1 MTKTK
6 SRHLLDM
13 LAEVP
18 DSRKARGKRYSLPA
32 ILGLAVVAMLCG
44 YRSYSAIA
52 EWGRT
57 YHPDLA
63 KALGF
68 TDTKTPCASTLHY
81 CFKDLDIDALE
92 ETLSE
97 WASGV
102 LEALPDEIDK
112 EAVAMD
118 GKALCGSAKQG
129 ADTTHLL
136 SVVSHQLGITLTQRP
151 VSEKTNEIPVA
162 TQILQAFDVAGKVV
176 TTDALLT
183 QRSIC
188 QDLCDADADYVMPV
202 KENQET
208 LLEDIRKVFEPV
220 PSVHTAAEHTKTLK
234 KTHEALGLHLDTY
247 EIVEKGHGWLQTRT
261 MTTSTALTDTDYVKW
276 PGLAQV
282 YQYRTERINTK
293 TGKKTYMTQYGIT
306 SLISKYA
313 SAERILELR
322 RGHWAI
328 ENLSHRTRDMFFS
341 EDASQVRCG
350 NIPQVMAALRNAVIS
365 LLRTSGYTEIAYGL
379 RYFAANPKQAIEL
392 IGINIDN

>member
-18 DSRKARGKRYSLPA
+18 DSRKARGKRYPLPA

-44 YRSYSAIA
+44 YRSYSAVA

-162 TQILQAFDVAGKVV
+162 TQGLQAFDVAGKVV

-220 PSVHTAAEHTKTLK
+220 SSDHTAAEHTKTLK
-234 KTHEALGLHLDTY
+234 KTHEALGSHLDTY
-247 EIVEKGHGWLQTRT
+247 EIVEKGHGWIQTRT
-261 MTTSTALTDTDYVKW
+261 MTTSTALTDTGYVKW

-282 YQYRTERINTK
+282 YQYQTERINTK

-306 SLISKYA
+306 SYDTIW
-313 SAERILELR
+313 
-322 RGHWAI
+322 H
-328 ENLSHRTRDMFFS
+328 NLFD
-341 EDASQVRCG
+341 
-350 NIPQVMAALRNAVIS
+350 I
-365 LLRTSGYTEIAYGL
+365 
-379 RYFAANPKQAIEL
+379 
-392 IGINIDN
+392 